1 MQKKAW
7 CCFVAVACALAG
19 ALAHAQGRDFPNRPV
34 RLVVP
39 SSPGGIIDV
48 VTRLLGQ
55 KLSEVMGQSVV
66 IENRPGASTNIG
78 TEIVARAPGNG
89 YTLLTNTLPLVVNP
103 SLFQKLPFD
112 VEKDFAPV
120 SLLVGA
126 PYVLSAHLSVPVK
139 SVKELVALAKA
150 RPGVL
155 NYASGGDG
163 TNLHVA
169 MELFRNMTGAQIV
182 HLPYKGGG
190 PALASL
196 VRGESDLS
204 MLSLVAV
211 LPHVNAG
218 RVRAL
223 AITDRRR
230 TAMLPEVPTIAES
243 GVAGYEFTSGVGV
256 LAPASTPPAIIASLN
271 GYVVKAM
278 QAPDLSKRFANE
290 GTHVIASSPG
300 QFGAHL
306 KTEIAR
312 WAKVVKEARI
322 KLE

>member
-1 MQKKAW
+1 VKQKEAW
-7 CCFVAVACALAG
+7 CCFVAVACAVAG
-19 ALAHAQGRDFPNRPV
+19 VLAHAQGRDFPNRPV
-34 RLVVP
+34 RIAVP

-55 KLSEVMGQSVV
+55 KLTEVMGQSVV

-78 TEIVARAPGNG
+78 TEIV
-89 YTLLTNTLPLVVNP
+89 
-103 SLFQKLPFD
+103 
-112 VEKDFAPV
+112 
-120 SLLVGA
+120 
-126 PYVLSAHLSVPVK
+126 
-139 SVKELVALAKA
+139 
-150 RPGVL
+150 
-155 NYASGGDG
+155 
-163 TNLHVA
+163 HV
-169 MELFRNMTGAQIV
+169 
-182 HLPYKGGG
+182 PYKGGG

-211 LPHVNAG
+211 LPHVSAG

-223 AITDRRR
+223 AITDGRR

-243 GVAGYEFTSGVGV
+243 GVAGYDFTSWVGV

-312 WAKVVKEARI
+312 WAKVVKDSGIRAE
-322 KLE
+322 